1 MQIVFKDDS
10 YKSLLTRSMDFSK
23 LHSLLYE
30 IVSSVIEEKLRELGT
45 VVHSVCHWLMYHLIR
60 RKERI
65 ICNNVH
71 AIIASLKFYPCISP
85 QHKIFLDIS
94 QKLRK
99 INLLRPHSRGSDD
112 DFNLIIVRTS
122 K

>member
-1 MQIVFKDDS
+1 MQIVIKDDS
-10 YKSLLTRSMDFSK
+10 YKSLLTRSMDFSN
-23 LHSLLYE
+23 LHSLIYE
-30 IVSSVIEEKLRELGT
+30 IVSSIIEEKLRELDT

-112 DFNLIIVRTS
+112 DFNLIIVRAT